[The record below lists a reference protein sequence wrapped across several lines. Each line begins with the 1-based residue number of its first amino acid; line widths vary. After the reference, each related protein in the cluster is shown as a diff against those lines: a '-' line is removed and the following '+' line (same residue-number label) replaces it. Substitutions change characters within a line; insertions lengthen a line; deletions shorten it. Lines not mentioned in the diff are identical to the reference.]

1 MSDDYI
7 LASEQDASVVNFSI
21 GKMQSPYAD
30 IKALW
35 SLQTDQLNAVP
46 HLPCF
51 RLTYINPPPPAH
63 QHVHSSPLWKTPGFA
78 DF

>member
-35 SLQTDQLNAVP
+35 SLQIDQLNAVP

-51 RLTYINPPPPAH
+51 RH